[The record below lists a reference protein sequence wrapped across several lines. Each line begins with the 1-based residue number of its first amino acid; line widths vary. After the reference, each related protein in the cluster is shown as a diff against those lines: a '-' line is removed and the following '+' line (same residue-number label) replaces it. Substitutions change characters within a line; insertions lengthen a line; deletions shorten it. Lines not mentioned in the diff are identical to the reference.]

1 MQTEAKFEAHSSI
14 VKGLA
19 WDPVDKYLISQAD
32 DHTAK
37 IWRVENWSCEA
48 TISLPALKG
57 AGVSM
62 FLRPAW
68 APDGLSAY
76 LTNASNSNEAVSLVV
91 SRESLARD
99 CDLSGHR
106 VPVVAAVCLREGA
119 TERDGGAVLLLR
131 SLRQLADLYPG
142 TSWLQ
147 RASDLFLC
155 DEIPTTIEALK
166 SDLKYSTCVA
176 TADQAGTLAIWRT
189 PSTHAYVV
197 IKHLFQTA
205 IHDLSWSQNG
215 RELYVCSDEGSVA
228 FIHFKPDELGKPLSD
243 QLKQH
248 TLNVVYG
255 SAAREKHS
263 VIRHVPLSSGFEVCL
278 LSCFSWRLTRRFP
291 RSLALHTPGSSRLR
305 PNLPTM
311 GSNRIR

>member
-106 VPVVAAVCLREGA
+106 VPVVAA
-119 TERDGGAVLLLR
+119 
-131 SLRQLADLYPG
+131 
-142 TSWLQ
+142 